1 MPKQLELSELLE
13 TLNKNFSVLFEK
25 IDSLK
30 ELLTKKEIVDIPKIV
45 ISKELE
51 KVEPMESTYPIPLE
65 YRELVDKTLNK
76 SFGVRVEP
84 MTDALA
90 FIFSIIVPDKYSNMP
105 LAQKEVNKVDTRL
118 KVISMAEGINGV
130 REWAERVYKNFNLET
145 QALIM
150 ADRIQNAA

>member
-30 ELLTKKEIVDIPKIV
+30 ELLTKKEIVDTPKVV

>member
-1 MPKQLELSELLE
+1 MPKQLELSGLLE

-76 SFGVRVEP
+76 SFGVRVES
-84 MTDALA
+84 MTDAPA

-130 REWAERVYKNFNLET
+130 REWTERVYKNFNLET

-150 ADRIQNAA
+150 ADRLQNAA